1 LEKMEEQDDIVQIK
15 AVPTAS
21 ARHWEKQI
29 QVAINSNPEKVE
41 RQSLK
46 LVWKTYSWMRK
57 IIQVRVYKGE
67 KYYVAECVDLPVVS
81 QGKTLDEA
89 VENIREAISL
99 HLEGE
104 DLSEL
109 GILPDFSILVSMEV
123 PPYAE
128 A

>member
-1 LEKMEEQDDIVQIK
+1 MK
-15 AVPTAS
+15 
-21 ARHWEKQI
+21 R
-29 QVAINSNPEKVE
+29 
-41 RQSLK
+41 
-46 LVWKTYSWMRK
+46 
-57 IIQVRVYKGE
+57 IIQVKIYKGE

-104 DLSEL
+104 SLEEW
-109 GILPDFSILVSMEV
+109 GILPDFSILANFELE
-123 PPYAE
+123 PIHAK